1 MKKEKLT
8 ETGLL
13 ETVKLFVRPNLSLY
27 TEEISFNCR
36 ELRRKGHIYI
46 TWFYSGSVV
55 TKKCR
60 TNEDSIEIHQI
71 NSPAS
76 FRIPSLRFKK
86 INKVNLLIYL
96 VSKLSSELLSHL

>member
-13 ETVKLFVRPNLSLY
+13 ETVKLFVRPNLSPY

-60 TNEDSIEIHQI
+60 TNEDSIEIRHLNQL
-71 NSPAS
+71 PHL
-76 FRIPSLRFKK
+76 FPDFKFAFQE
-86 INKVNLLIYL
+86 NKRG
-96 VSKLSSELLSHL
+96 